1 MEDRYTVESLYT
13 SGDLK
18 GWIKRIGC
26 VEQDYDLED
35 LEQDIY
41 LQLLT
46 NGREKF
52 ENIPTKEEQ
61 KAYLL
66 ITVRQNIHSKNSP
79 YYYKYKRYL
88 KSDSMNYETIEEK
101 ENGGIENETE

>member
-1 MEDRYTVESLYT
+1 MDEKYTVESLYT

-18 GWIKRIGC
+18 GWKTRIGC

-66 ITVRQNIHSKNSP
+66 MTVRQNQQPTLIV
-79 YYYKYKRYL
+79 Y
-88 KSDSMNYETIEEK
+88 
-101 ENGGIENETE
+101 